1 MRCFVYIWLL
11 ITLTSISAQGM
22 HLTSYDARSMKFF
35 RHRVLKNK
43 KLLSIF

>member
-1 MRCFVYIWLL
+1 MRCFVYILLL

-22 HLTSYDARSMKFF
+22 HLAYYDARSMKFF

-43 KLLSIF
+43 KLSIF